1 MNPKDNRAFK
11 FRNQS
16 LEELQ
21 RTLDE
26 HRKELSDLRVNKVA
40 SGVASKLAKIKVVR
54 KSIARLLTV
63 MNEKR
68 RNELKETF
76 KTRKGIRQYNEEN
89 KTAYSLNRLPKEM
102 KPKLTRAL
110 RKKITKR
117 QQCKLL
123 PKQVKRL

>member
-11 FRNQS
+11 FRNQT
-16 LEELQ
+16 LEDLS
-21 RTLDE
+21 RTLEE

-40 SGVASKLAKIKVVR
+40 SGVASKLAKIRVVR

-76 KTRKGIRQYNEEN
+76 KTRKGIR
-89 KTAYSLNRLPKEM
+89 
-102 KPKLTRAL
+102 
-110 RKKITKR
+110 
-117 QQCKLL
+117 
-123 PKQVKRL
+123 